1 MTIEI
6 LRLRK
11 ERENDKE
18 WDRRNKGAR
27 KNSRFRGK
35 KREKEDDKRRKEMY
49 KCDGFGSLE
58 IANFL

>member
-1 MTIEI
+1 M
-6 LRLRK
+6 
-11 ERENDKE
+11 RE
-18 WDRRNKGAR
+18 

-58 IANFL
+58 IASIRY